1 MIIKK
6 FFLDFFAT
14 KKKYFIAYIINSL
27 ILVPTESI
35 VLPSLYGKL
44 FSANLK
50 KEILPQV
57 GGGIRETY
65 KNLSGKQI
73 IFLII
78 FVMLMF
84 IIINNFKYAL
94 EVIIVP
100 AFMSN
105 SRQLIFKNTIKAYE
119 DNYEDIKSGKTIAKI
134 LDVTRNMRDVL
145 MYVLAWGFPSF
156 LGMVLVTIYFFFKN
170 RILGLLSLGGLIA
183 LVITLYFIGKKTIQI
198 SKDREYF
205 YEEMSE
211 NINDRFNN
219 LMNVYLN
226 NEKNSEIKRNSDIEK
241 KHNDLYKKQ
250 LNIAKYFTLIMSFI
264 TLITFGSIL
273 GYLYYLLR
281 RKRISIQFFV
291 SIIIILIYY
300 TNYLIKISNDL
311 PPLFGKW
318 GVVEASNDF
327 FKKIFDDGKKRT
339 KTIINPSGKISFQ
352 NIEFKYNP
360 DSEPLFKNFNLNINS
375 NEKVAILGR
384 SGSGK
389 TTLMKLLLS
398 LYQPTHGK
406 ILIDGIDISELE
418 VKNLRDNVNYVNQ
431 RTQMFSDS
439 IRKNIKYGNNSNDKT
454 IDNIMKKY
462 KLNEVFNDLEKG
474 IDSDAGVQG
483 GNMSLG
489 MQKVV
494 ILLRGILKK
503 SKIIIFDEP
512 LAGLDAQTR
521 KKVLNMIMGECK
533 YKTIIAITH
542 DKEILPHMNKVL
554 DLKNLK
560 NQKKNES

>member
-170 RILGLLSLGGLIA
+170 RILGLISLGGLIA

-327 FKKIFDDGKKRT
+327 LKKYLIMVKKEP

-389 TTLMKLLLS
+389 TTLMKLYY
-398 LYQPTHGK
+398 LY
-406 ILIDGIDISELE
+406 I
-418 VKNLRDNVNYVNQ
+418 NQ
-431 RTQMFSDS
+431 HME
-439 IRKNIKYGNNSNDKT
+439 KY
-454 IDNIMKKY
+454 
-462 KLNEVFNDLEKG
+462 
-474 IDSDAGVQG
+474 
-483 GNMSLG
+483 
-489 MQKVV
+489 
-494 ILLRGILKK
+494 
-503 SKIIIFDEP
+503 
-512 LAGLDAQTR
+512 
-521 KKVLNMIMGECK
+521 
-533 YKTIIAITH
+533 
-542 DKEILPHMNKVL
+542 
-554 DLKNLK
+554 
-560 NQKKNES
+560 